1 MKAPYRDIICLQLN
15 GCLNTRRSRLCPA
28 SSQWHRSKCSG
39 SAGVKCGAPN
49 TAMQHSRSRE
59 ETRRDISPTFKLIL
73 ILNTLSSLESD
84 KDNFKELGYSITLL
98 KTATDRDWSALA
110 GEVQDSRAL
119 VKQRGLCEGLQLSG
133 GIPHEPREEVQSVVA
148 HHGSRKCDTL
158 KKEWESRSESEVWC
172 GSSVIWSKLKV
183 QKLQP
188 VSLREKQI
196 IILIMCHFKNYCTW
210 CHEKLYW
217 LEQHCAPTPSP
228 SEVEL

>member
-1 MKAPYRDIICLQLN
+1 MFAAQWVSEHEEESPLPGFESMTPQQMFWVSWGQVWCSKYRDAALKKQ
-15 GCLNTRRSRLCPA
+15 GGNTQRY
-28 SSQWHRSKCSG
+28 W
-39 SAGVKCGAPN
+39 
-49 TAMQHSRSRE
+49 
-59 ETRRDISPTFKLIL
+59 DISPTFKLIL

-148 HHGSRKCDTL
+148 HQGSRKCDTL

-188 VSLREKQI
+188 LSLREKQI